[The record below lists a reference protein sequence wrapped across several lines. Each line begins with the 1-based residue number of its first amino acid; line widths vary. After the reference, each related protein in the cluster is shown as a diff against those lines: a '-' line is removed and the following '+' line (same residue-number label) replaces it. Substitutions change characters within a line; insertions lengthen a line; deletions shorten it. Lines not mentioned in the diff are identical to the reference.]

1 MKSFQLSVDF
11 LFLRA
16 RRWHLPLVL
25 LLLTMPQLL
34 GIAASVPGC
43 ASFFRGV
50 WERLCHNHGNV
61 QRVQELQIPAGTKG
75 RAVT

>member
-1 MKSFQLSVDF
+1 MAAERSPELDLDPSWEGIQMKSFQLSVDF

-25 LLLTMPQLL
+25 LLLTMPLLL

-43 ASFFRGV
+43 ASFFRGA
-50 WERLCHNHGNV
+50 L
-61 QRVQELQIPAGTKG
+61 GT
-75 RAVT
+75 ALP